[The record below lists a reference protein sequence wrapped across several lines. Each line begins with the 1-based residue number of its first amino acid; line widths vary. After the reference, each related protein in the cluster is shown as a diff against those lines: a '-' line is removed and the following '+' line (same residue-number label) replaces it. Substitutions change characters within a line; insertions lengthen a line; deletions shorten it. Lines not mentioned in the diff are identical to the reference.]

1 MPHKPFIPFGMAFA
15 FICMTLGMGVLGA
28 VIYATIV
35 PPKTEIVEVEV
46 IKEVMVDVGA
56 AEEPPVQRS
65 YASTP
70 SIDKASIVHKW
81 IDSDN
86 QVIVLIIDLNAPP
99 GNIP

>member
-15 FICMTLGMGVLGA
+15 FICMALGMGVLGA
-28 VIYATIV
+28 IIYASLIPT
-35 PPKTEIVEVEV
+35 KTEVVEVEV

-56 AEEPPVQRS
+56 AEEPPVQNS
-65 YASTP
+65 YASIP
-70 SIDKASIVHKW
+70 SIDKTSIVHKW

-86 QVIVLIIDLNAPP
+86 QVIVLIIDLSVPP